1 MWLLLKLGI
10 FLLVVQ
16 WKLMPLLIVF
26 CFVLIVCLFF
36 GGPVVSSV
44 SHPLIQKCYPLIF
57 LFFFFQGCT
66 GAQCIFRLVLLGHTG
81 YTTCNFRTTKQILFL
96 FFVLLRIRVRACVCV
111 SVCCLQQSVRACVWF
126 LTASCLGLKHFL
138 CWTWRSQTG
147 ECKLSPE
154 VVLNVFYEVI
164 VEM

>member
-1 MWLLLKLGI
+1 MTSTKAWYFSACRAVKVDASSHC
-10 FLLVVQ
+10 FLFCFDSLPLFLVDQWLVVFHIP
-16 WKLMPLLIVF
+16 WSRSATHLY
-26 CFVLIVCLFF
+26 FF
-36 GGPVVSSV
+36 S
-44 SHPLIQKCYPLIF
+44 
-57 LFFFFQGCT
+57 FFFQGCT

-96 FFVLLRIRVRACVCV
+96 FFVLLRICVRACVCV